1 MITHDEWPREY
12 LEFVRLFNERD
23 YFEAHEVLED
33 LWVVEVGE
41 LKEFYKGLIMAAVAI
56 CHWERGRPGAALRL
70 HELGMARLRRVPADF
85 EGLDVQTLRTA
96 LDSLFADLIADRET
110 RWIDAFETRVP
121 MLELRTPTQHGR

>member
-1 MITHDEWPREY
+1 MTMTEPWPREY
-12 LEFVRLFNERD
+12 EEFVRLFNERD

-70 HELGMARLRRVPADF
+70 HRLAMQRLARVPAIY
-85 EGLDVQTLRTA
+85 EGLDAGELRSA
-96 LDSLFADLIADRET
+96 LDSLFAEMVANPSLAWQDS
-110 RWIDAFETRVP
+110 FEKRVP
-121 MLELRTPTQHGR
+121 LLELKPAMQYGR